1 MSAKQP
7 IGFDPLDM
15 NNYSLEKF
23 KEIKSGRFMG
33 YMKLVGVPLAI
44 FLFVF
49 FHFQWCGKID
59 MFEAQTKVPPA
70 ACYSAL
76 GIFMASLVLWIT
88 EAIPNYLTAL
98 IVVVAVI
105 MTGIMKMRPAFA
117 MMGEPVMILNIASF
131 ILSSALVTTGL
142 AKRISLMLVLRTENH
157 LTMLFLSFVALNL
170 LFGAFISATSAKT
183 ALLLPLFMVLCSV
196 SLVIGEAK
204 V

>member
-105 MTGIMKMRPAFA
+105 LTG
-117 MMGEPVMILNIASF
+117 MGKDGAAGLMSIKEAGGYVLAQNRETCVVYGMPGYAVSSGVVDEV
-131 ILSSALVTTGL
+131 LSPEDISE
-142 AKRISLMLVLRTENH
+142 RIVRI
-157 LTMLFLSFVALNL
+157 VR
-170 LFGAFISATSAKT
+170 
-183 ALLLPLFMVLCSV
+183 
-196 SLVIGEAK
+196 
-204 V
+204 

>member
-59 MFEAQTKVPPA
+59 MLKRKPKCLQPR
-70 ACYSAL
+70 
-76 GIFMASLVLWIT
+76 
-88 EAIPNYLTAL
+88 
-98 IVVVAVI
+98 VI
-105 MTGIMKMRPAFA
+105 ARWAFSW
-117 MMGEPVMILNIASF
+117 PRWF
-131 ILSSALVTTGL
+131 YGL
-142 AKRISLMLVLRTENH
+142 QKPFPTI
-157 LTMLFLSFVALNL
+157 
-170 LFGAFISATSAKT
+170 
-183 ALLLPLFMVLCSV
+183 
-196 SLVIGEAK
+196 
-204 V
+204 